1 LALNLNTKHATHYTM
16 KDAPTFTDELNDQL
30 ANCGKLPMFEIEV
43 TDTDG
48 SQDFILCDISING
61 DQMTASREAV
71 STSELESDKIASN
84 SVNIDDCF
92 SLDDHLQ
99 ALHDAVMCSILEGDL
114 FTY

>member
-1 LALNLNTKHATHYTM
+1 
-16 KDAPTFTDELNDQL
+16 
-30 ANCGKLPMFEIEV
+30 MFEIEV